1 LANPS
6 FFPWISPIVASL
18 LLSAPL
24 SVFTSRASL
33 GKAFR
38 NAGLLL
44 IPEEVELPAEL
55 ADLEENLRRPEPYTP
70 FPLSRKQGFVRAVVD
85 PLVHALHTSLLLRY
99 KKKAPARENA
109 LEELVEKAAV
119 KGPGSLTRREKME
132 LLKDPRH
139 LGELHRR
146 VWEAES
152 RDGAA
157 QWGLVL
163 PPSESGE

>member
-1 LANPS
+1 
-6 FFPWISPIVASL
+6 
-18 LLSAPL
+18 
-24 SVFTSRASL
+24 
-33 GKAFR
+33 
-38 NAGLLL
+38 
-44 IPEEVELPAEL
+44 VELPDEL
-55 ADLEENLRRPEPYTP
+55 AGLEENLRRPEPYTP

-109 LEELVEKAAV
+109 LEELVEKAGV
-119 KGPGSLTRREKME
+119 NGPGSLPRREKRE
-132 LLKDPRH
+132 LLKDPRQ

-146 VWEAES
+146 GWEAES